1 MRTFRNRLLILL
13 IGLVVGAQTVTLFT
27 ALARTSTTERQRAD
41 DQLTAGA
48 QVARELIQF
57 RERQLA
63 SAVAVLAA
71 DFGLR
76 EAIATS
82 DRETVASAL
91 GNHASRIGADLT
103 LAIDLDGHIVA
114 TGEGSPSLDASS
126 TKALLQGNYDGQSAP
141 RFIVASGVV
150 YQIFIAPVRA
160 PEEIAVVAL
169 GFALDQRLA
178 EQIKGLI
185 HVDVVFLAQAAKH
198 SSVLAGTLQSAGQS
212 TSGVTNLSDV
222 VNPTNVTIGNTDY
235 LATSVQLSST
245 APQPHIALLKPMEEV
260 RAPYVQLSRTLGAI
274 VGVTLVAA
282 MVAGVM
288 LGRSASNPILKL
300 AVSAR
305 RIAKGDYSTSVEA
318 NGPDEIV
325 ELAHA
330 INAMQGG
337 IAEREARLLHGA
349 YHDEVTGLPNRAHAH
364 QWLEDSIAQPE
375 AEKNVTVVLLNVTNL
390 QELSAALGHEMAQ
403 RVVVHIASGLK
414 RWRTPDSFVARLD
427 GARFAVLARGKAID
441 AAPALARELREVVM
455 QPIHTSGVTLR
466 PTAIAGIAFAPLH
479 GTNAMEVFRCAEAAA
494 EAAAGTRGRIGYFE
508 RSSDEVQR
516 RRLRIGADLPLAIA
530 AGDLHVNY
538 QAKVSVSDRRA
549 VSAEVLARWRHPE
562 LGDISPLEFV
572 EVAEHTGASS
582 ALTRWVLN
590 EALAQLSAWRE
601 DGLNVELAVNLSAT
615 DIADP
620 ELLEFILE
628 ALRNQRLSPGS
639 LTLEITESAFM
650 RDADQAIRNME
661 MLCVAGVRFSVDDFG
676 TGYSSLSQLR
686 QLSVDELK
694 IDRSFIGNIVNNAE
708 EAALVKSIIELGHG
722 LGLRVV
728 AEGLETEDQ
737 WRMLVKMGCDYAQ
750 GYLISKPV
758 PAIDFANFARR
769 TLADRGDASTVTA
782 ILKTISLRRNG

>member
-103 LAIDLDGHIVA
+103 LAIDLEGRILA
-114 TGEGSPSLDASS
+114 TGEGSPMLDASAS
-126 TKALLQGNYDGQSAP
+126 KALLQGTYEGQSAP
-141 RFIVASGVV
+141 RFIVTSGVV
-150 YQIFIAPVRA
+150 YQIFIAAVRA

-169 GFALDQRLA
+169 GFALDQQLA
-178 EQIKGLI
+178 EQI
-185 HVDVVFLAQAAKH
+185 DVVFLARVKKIPT
-198 SSVLAGTLQSAGQS
+198 VLAGTLQSTRQPTAE
-212 TSGVTNLSDV
+212 VWHLSDEAK
-222 VNPTNVTIGNTDY
+222 PKNVTIEDSDY
-235 LATSVQLSST
+235 LATSVQLSNAT
-245 APQPHIALLKPMEEV
+245 PQPYIALLKPMEEV

-282 MVAGVM
+282 MIAGVM
-288 LGRSASNPILKL
+288 LGRSASDPILKL

-305 RIAKGDYSTSVEA
+305 RIAKGDYSTSVHA

-325 ELAHA
+325 ELAQA

-349 YHDEVTGLPNRAHAH
+349 YHDETTGLPNRAHAH
-364 QWLEDSIAQPE
+364 QWLEDSIAQLP
-375 AEKNVTVVLLNVTNL
+375 AEQSITVVLLTITNL

-403 RVVVHIASGLK
+403 RVVVSIASGLK
-414 RWRTPDSFVARLD
+414 RWRTQDRFVARLD
-427 GARFAVLARGKAID
+427 GARFAVLVQSKNGD
-441 AAPALARELREVVM
+441 TAPALARELREVVT

-466 PTAIAGIAFAPLH
+466 PAAIAGIASAPLH
-479 GTNAMEVFRCAEAAA
+479 GTNAMEVFRCAEVAA
-494 EAAAGTRGRIGYFE
+494 EGAAGTRGRIGYFE

-538 QAKVSVSDRRA
+538 QAKVSVADRRA

-582 ALTRWVLN
+582 ALTRWVLT
-590 EALAQLSAWRE
+590 EALAQLAAWRE

-628 ALRNQRLSPGS
+628 SLRNQRLLPGS

-650 RDADQAIRNME
+650 QDAEQAIRNME

-694 IDRSFIGNIVNNAE
+694 IDRSFISNIVDNAE
-708 EAALVKSIIELGHG
+708 DAALVKSIIELGHG

-758 PAIDFANFARR
+758 PAVDFATFARR
-769 TLADRGDASTVTA
+769 TLVDRGDSSTVTT
-782 ILKTISLRRNG
+782 ILKAISLRRNG